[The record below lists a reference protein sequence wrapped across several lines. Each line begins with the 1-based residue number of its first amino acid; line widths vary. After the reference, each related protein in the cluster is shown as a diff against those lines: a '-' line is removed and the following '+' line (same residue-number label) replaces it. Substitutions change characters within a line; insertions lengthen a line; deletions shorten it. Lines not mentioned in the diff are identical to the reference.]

1 MKRLILALAVLT
13 VVVSTPCAAQS
24 VPKSALDGLQLDGVD
39 SDAALKTAGWT
50 RQRWLETS
58 PASQV
63 KEYWRAWDCKG
74 KPCDS
79 KWQANIRAKA
89 ALIPRTDK
97 DPKPSADTAA
107 MGH

>member
-1 MKRLILALAVLT
+1 MKRLTFALAILAA
-13 VVVSTPCAAQS
+13 VVSTTCVAQS

-39 SDAALKTAGWT
+39 SDAALKVAGWT
-50 RQRWLETS
+50 RRRWLDTTMR
-58 PASQV
+58 SQV

-89 ALIPRTDK
+89 ALVARTDK
-97 DPKPSADTAA
+97 DPKPLADTSAT
-107 MGH
+107 GH